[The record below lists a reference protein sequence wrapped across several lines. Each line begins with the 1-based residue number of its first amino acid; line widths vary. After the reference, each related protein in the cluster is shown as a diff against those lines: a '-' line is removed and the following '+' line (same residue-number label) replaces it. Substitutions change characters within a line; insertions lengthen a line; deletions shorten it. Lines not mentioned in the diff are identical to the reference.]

1 MKVSVIIKALN
12 EEANIARAVESALRA
27 VAPYGGEVVVA
38 DSASTDRTVEIAMR
52 YPVKVVQ
59 LEDGSERCCGIA
71 PQLGYQHCSGEYVY
85 ILDGDMDLDAE
96 FVKTAIDLL
105 EADPHLAGVGGF
117 VPEMRAVN
125 LQFRGRMKRVQ
136 QYRAKEP
143 KDAKCLSG
151 GGIYRRSS
159 IESVG
164 YFSDRNLKAYEE
176 YDLGARLHLKG
187 WRLVHLPMHAADHYS
202 YMLSTLGL
210 LWHKLRGGAYVSQ
223 GQIIRAAV
231 ENGYAGHM
239 FRDIF
244 VLRLSAAIWLYWL
257 AVLIALVAS
266 PHQAAV
272 GGAALFG
279 IVCGIILV
287 ASRHRSLYSG
297 IFSIVNWHLSAFS
310 AVLGFVMPRRSPT
323 ARIASRILQEPAP
336 NSDNRMPA
344 PGADRPDTFGAATK
358 RIS

>member
-27 VAPYGGEVVVA
+27 VASFDGEVVVA

-59 LEDGSERCCGIA
+59 LEHATERCCGIA
-71 PQLGYQHCSGEYVY
+71 PQLGYQHSSGEYVY

-96 FVKTAIDLL
+96 FVKTAIDMLD
-105 EADPHLAGVGGF
+105 ADPGLAAVGGF

-136 QYRAKEP
+136 QQRAKQP
-143 KDAKCLSG
+143 KEAKCLSG

-164 YFSDRNLKAYEE
+164 YFSDRNLRAYEE
-176 YDLGARLHLKG
+176 YDLGARLRLKG

-202 YMLSTLGL
+202 YMLSTVGL
-210 LWHKLRGGAYVSQ
+210 LWHKLRGGSYVSQ

-231 ENGYAGHM
+231 ENGYLDKV

-244 VLRLSAAIWLYWL
+244 ALRLSSAIWLYWL

-266 PHQAAV
+266 PHRAAV

-310 AVLGFVMPRRSPT
+310 AVLGFLKPRRSPMD
-323 ARIASRILQEPAP
+323 RIASRTLQEPVLSSDHRMRAAP
-336 NSDNRMPA
+336 R
-344 PGADRPDTFGAATK
+344 
-358 RIS
+358 